1 MELASQKILLG
12 DCLDVLA
19 NERNV
24 PAIVADPPAN
34 IAFMGRSWDRA
45 HPCDDY
51 VLPCTPRS
59 KAHERELR
67 SEESFIRYW
76 SQRYAMAYDIAD
88 QYATAIIWTL
98 PRTSYQTATA
108 MRRAG
113 WDIRDNLV
121 HLFGTGWAKTGNA
134 LAPGQ
139 EGWLLATKGKPDLDI
154 DACRVPRGG
163 AVPIPGGKIRASRH
177 FDGSENGYE
186 MVDPPPGN
194 PLGSLPKNALLSH
207 CEECVRVG
215 NKGVKASAPPGKPT
229 AGTIQDSGSSAYGD
243 GKPRGTSQYG
253 NGTESVPAWHCLAGC
268 VCGARSKWDPEKPL
282 PRCPCGETWRW
293 ICPVAEVNGQSGES
307 VSPGKTGRGQDG
319 GKGAYS
325 KIGAQGT
332 VQCPSDS
339 GGASRF
345 FNTFSQLSMANV
357 PNDGTMS
364 ATQGGD
370 SWNENANHAVCDS
383 CRSAKSNDSADIAAQ
398 GAASQRN
405 ADRSDASKSTAKNAG
420 NVSKNSQ
427 ETAARIVRENVP
439 VLQDEPSDQSASVAE
454 NHAREC
460 ATNSVQSVAPISFDQ
475 ESSRHGLDSTGMLSG
490 RTPNQC
496 RVCGA
501 VLPENIVTTTTTQSL
516 ETSNGFA
523 PSVTNTSITWVSQEE
538 REYAR
543 TSLPSY
549 KYLSKCSSSE
559 RHAGCEH
566 LYWRANKKNPFGF
579 DQVTRE
585 EFDALPP
592 PPKATH
598 RTEGTDLQPLLKG
611 ISAQGNVHPTVK
623 SYRLMHWLHSLTG
636 AKKIADLCAGSGTG
650 MIAAA
655 LDNIEWIGA
664 EVCPEAVLI
673 AQARHAFWS
682 GLSPEAIELMKKDS
696 ATKSIQKQ
704 NKIARL
710 ENK

>member
-1 MELASQKILLG
+1 MHGFLDQCKGIMTSQKILLG

-34 IAFMGRSWDRA
+34 IAFMGRLWDRA
-45 HPCDDY
+45 HPCNDY

-88 QYATAIIWTL
+88 QHATAIIWTL

-121 HLFGTGWAKTGNA
+121 HLFGTGWAKSGNA

-139 EGWLLATKGKPDLDI
+139 EGWILATKGKPDLDI

-163 AVPIPGGKIRASRH
+163 GIYGSGAGAGSGNIANQTGNGRTRGGGVGIVAESH
-177 FDGSENGYE
+177 
-186 MVDPPPGN
+186 

-215 NKGVKASAPPGKPT
+215 VKRVKGGASINHNRDPLAYIETAAHGKIRKVT
-229 AGTIQDSGSSAYGD
+229 HDMTYTDDGS
-243 GKPRGTSQYG
+243 
-253 NGTESVPAWHCLAGC
+253 TESVPAWHCLAGC

-293 ICPVAEVNGQSGES
+293 LCAVAEVNAQSGNR
-307 VSPGKTGRGQDG
+307 PGMSGG
-319 GKGAYS
+319 GKHREGY
-325 KIGAQGT
+325 QGGMF
-332 VQCPSDS
+332 
-339 GGASRF
+339 GGIDCESTLYADQGGSSRF
-345 FNTFSQLSMANV
+345 FNTFS
-357 PNDGTMS
+357 
-364 ATQGGD
+364 
-370 SWNENANHAVCDS
+370 
-383 CRSAKSNDSADIAAQ
+383 
-398 GAASQRN
+398 
-405 ADRSDASKSTAKNAG
+405 
-420 NVSKNSQ
+420 
-427 ETAARIVRENVP
+427 
-439 VLQDEPSDQSASVAE
+439 
-454 NHAREC
+454 
-460 ATNSVQSVAPISFDQ
+460 
-475 ESSRHGLDSTGMLSG
+475 
-490 RTPNQC
+490 
-496 RVCGA
+496 
-501 VLPENIVTTTTTQSL
+501 
-516 ETSNGFA
+516 
-523 PSVTNTSITWVSQEE
+523 
-538 REYAR
+538 
-543 TSLPSY
+543 
-549 KYLSKCSSSE
+549 YLSKCSSSE
-559 RHAGCEH
+559 RHAGCEN
-566 LYWRANKKNPFGF
+566 LYWKANKKNPFGF

-585 EFDALPP
+585 EWEAILAHPLEGKSGRRNDAQI
-592 PPKATH
+592 AREH
-598 RTEGTDLQPLLKG
+598 
-611 ISAQGNVHPTVK
+611 AQGQRAHGNVHPTVK
-623 SYRLMHWLHSLTG
+623 SYRLMHWWHSLTN
-636 AKKIADLCAGSGTG
+636 AKKIVDLCAGSGTG

-655 LDNIEWIGA
+655 LDDIEWIGA
-664 EVCPEAVLI
+664 EMCQEAVTI

-696 ATKSIQKQ
+696 ATKAIQKQ